1 MTVSGLHTIVINQ
14 RRFNMYKIITLFG
27 ASGSGK
33 DTIMNKLLLSRPSV
47 NKVIPYMTRPP
58 REYEINGID
67 GHFISSE
74 EFLNKIADKQM
85 IEYTLFNGWYYGT
98 GIDTLRE
105 DVINIGTFDV
115 TRIMHLQEDERCE
128 VFPFLVYAPNK
139 FRLLRNL
146 NREDNPNCYEICRRF
161 LEDSKDLTNIP
172 FDYIALDNSGFFYSI
187 NTLIEQI
194 EFAVGFLGAKKQ

>member
-1 MTVSGLHTIVINQ
+1 
-14 RRFNMYKIITLFG
+14 MYKIITLFG

-33 DTIMNKLLLSRPSV
+33 DTVMNELLWSKPSV

-58 REYEINGID
+58 REYEIDGID
-67 GHFISSE
+67 GYFISTE

-105 DVINIGTFDV
+105 DTMNIGTFDV
-115 TRIMHLQEDERCE
+115 TRIMHLQKDERCE

-139 FRLLRNL
+139 LRLLRTL

-161 LEDSKDLTNIP
+161 LEDSKDLVDIP
-172 FDYIALDNSGFFYSI
+172 FDYITLDNSGFLQSI
-187 NTLIEQI
+187 DTLIEQI
-194 EFAVGFLGAKKQ
+194 ESVIGFLCPENNDELLY